1 MCSNFSKKPRSPGE
15 FTPRPGSQYCFFRAF
30 HLLWDMQVQL
40 KHMVN
45 QNSPHRLQGGSKDVA
60 QVCGET
66 PRRHRA
72 VRMTT
77 EQQQAGAE
85 WVQRLRYLWDPSW
98 EHPCCPFCQGPL
110 SSSSHWQNMSS
121 RYWSAASGEAYGEG
135 TGCCWSHSRNG
146 KISCVKLCV
155 CMFIHRCLIL

>member
-85 WVQRLRYLWDPSW
+85 WVQRWRSLGPKVGTSLLPLLPRSLVQQLPLAEHELTVLICCLWKSLW
-98 EHPCCPFCQGPL
+98 GRHRVLLKSQQK
-110 SSSSHWQNMSS
+110 WKN
-121 RYWSAASGEAYGEG
+121 
-135 TGCCWSHSRNG
+135 
-146 KISCVKLCV
+146 ILC
-155 CMFIHRCLIL
+155 